1 MAFNFDNAPKDKHP
15 NPANKDNASNATVF
29 KEAMVEASKR
39 LNKKMENPEDAELDK
54 EMKRQLNQR
63 TRNQYKSMKRNQDF
77 DALPASTKQ
86 EKRASAATN
95 QRRMRVSTHT
105 TSNNI

>member
-63 TRNQYKSMKRNQDF
+63 TRNQFKSMKRNHDF

-86 EKRASAATN
+86 QKRASAATN
-95 QRRMRVSTHT
+95 QRRMRVSKHA
-105 TSNNI
+105 TSTII